1 MPWGTGEQVP
11 VSVPRLQ
18 AWHDPVQAVLQHT
31 PSAQLPVAHSVPT
44 VQACPRGAVA
54 WHVAAPASG
63 LGEQNGVAPPHWA
76 SVVQLEKH
84 PVPLHAKPPQD
95 WVVCVPQV
103 PALHDA
109 ERSSVPPVQLCAA
122 QTLVG

>member
-44 VQACPRGAVA
+44 VQACPSGAVA
-54 WHVAAPASG
+54 
-63 LGEQNGVAPPHWA
+63 
-76 SVVQLEKH
+76 
-84 PVPLHAKPPQD
+84 
-95 WVVCVPQV
+95 
-103 PALHDA
+103 
-109 ERSSVPPVQLCAA
+109 
-122 QTLVG
+122 